1 MDNHET
7 SCLVMQA
14 FVDGKYPI
22 KDFAFWE
29 QHMTDRDF
37 VMSLL
42 KIISSAYYSTDPT
55 IGELLD
61 HIETHIEKVIT

>member
-1 MDNHET
+1 MDNIEK
-7 SCLVMQA
+7 SCQIMQA

-29 QHMTDRDF
+29 QHMTDKDF

-42 KIISSAYYSTDPT
+42 KTISQAYYSTDPT

-61 HIETHIEKVIT
+61 KIETHIEKVIT

>member
-14 FVDGKYPI
+14 LVDGNYPV
-22 KDFAFWE
+22 KDQAFWE
-29 QHMTDRDF
+29 QHMIDKDF

-42 KIISSAYYSTDPT
+42 KTISAAYYSTDPT

-61 HIETHIEKVIT
+61 TIETHIEKVIT

>member
-1 MDNHET
+1 MDKIET

-14 FVDGKYPI
+14 FVDGNYPI

-29 QHMTDRDF
+29 QHMTDKDF

-42 KIISSAYYSTDPT
+42 KIISSAYYSQDRD
-55 IGELLD
+55 ICELLD
-61 HIETHIEKVIT
+61 TIETHIEKVIK

>member
-29 QHMTDRDF
+29 QHMTDKDF

-42 KIISSAYYSTDPT
+42 KTISQAYYSNDPT

-61 HIETHIEKVIT
+61 KIETHIEKVIK